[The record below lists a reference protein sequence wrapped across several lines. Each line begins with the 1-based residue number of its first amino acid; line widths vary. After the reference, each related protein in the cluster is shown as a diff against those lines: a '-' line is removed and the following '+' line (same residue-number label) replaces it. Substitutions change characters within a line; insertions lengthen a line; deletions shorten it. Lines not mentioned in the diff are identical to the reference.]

1 MAGLTHWRNH
11 VSAELQEPSALPA
24 ALRLPDRM
32 REAAQELRADPLYA
46 LWLAGNVLGF
56 LAVALLLATA

>member
-1 MAGLTHWRNH
+1 MSTA
-11 VSAELQEPSALPA
+11 V
-24 ALRLPDRM
+24 
-32 REAAQELRADPLYA
+32 REALWELRADPLHA